1 LANRPIAPDWN
12 IVLRPDSASQ
22 ASASKLALAA
32 LGVVFGDIGTSPLYA
47 FKTCFDDVHG
57 TLPTPENVLGLLS
70 LIFWALTAIISVKYV
85 TIILR
90 ADNQGEGGALALMAL
105 LLANRNRLPRSLIV
119 MLGLFGTTLFFSDG
133 AITPAISVLSAVEG
147 LEVINDDF
155 SGLVIPL
162 VIGILIGLFAVQ
174 RRGTGSVGRIFGP
187 VMVIWFL
194 ALAVLGV
201 SWIARHPLVLTAL
214 DPRHAVVFLFE
225 NRGGALIVLAAV
237 FLAVTGGEALY
248 ADMGHFGRQ
257 PIRLAWFGL
266 VLPALVLNYFGQGAL
281 VLADPGAAASPFF
294 MMAPKHLLVPIV
306 ILSTAATVIASQ
318 AVISGVFSIA
328 HQALQL
334 GLLPRFSVIH
344 SSGESIGQVFV
355 PTANRLML
363 IATIGLVL
371 AFGSSERLAAAYGI
385 AISLAMLI
393 DSVLVIAWLSRG
405 QRRRERV
412 MLAVM
417 CIAITLDLG
426 FLAANS
432 LKIPH
437 GGWLPL
443 VAGAAFFMIMAT
455 WQSGRLLVMDRV
467 ARRQM
472 PMRQLL
478 ARVESESLPRAPGT
492 AVYLNRDASAVPG
505 ALQRTLETLGTLH
518 ERVVMLTLETTDE
531 PRSRK
536 GQRLEVKELAPGLFR
551 VIARCGF
558 MESPNVPALLREAD
572 HGGLPYLPAET
583 NYFVG
588 RDHVVVVRAA
598 GMPRWRKRLYAFM
611 TRNAHFAAQ
620 QFSLPPGRVTEI
632 GEQIEI

>member
-1 LANRPIAPDWN
+1 LH
-12 IVLRPDSASQ
+12 PDSSSQ

-57 TLPTPENVLGLLS
+57 TLPTPDNVLGLLS

-105 LLANRNRLPRSLIV
+105 LLANRTRLPRSVIV

-147 LEVINDDF
+147 LEVINDNF
-155 SGLVIPL
+155 SSLVIPL

-174 RRGTGSVGRIFGP
+174 RHGTGSVGQIFGP
-187 VMVIWFL
+187 VMILWFL
-194 ALAVLGV
+194 TLAVLGIG
-201 SWIARHPLVLTAL
+201 WIVQHPLVLAAL
-214 DPRHAVVFLFE
+214 DPRYAVVFLFE

-281 VLADPGAAASPFF
+281 VLANPDAASSPFF
-294 MMAPKHLLVPIV
+294 LMAPKHLLVPLV

-328 HQALQL
+328 NQALQL
-334 GLLPRFSVIH
+334 GLLPRFSVVH

-355 PTANRLML
+355 PSANRIML
-363 IATIGLVL
+363 FSTIALVL

-385 AISLAMLI
+385 AISLAMVI

-405 QRRRERV
+405 ERRRERV
-412 MLAVM
+412 MLAIM
-417 CIAITLDLG
+417 FIALTLDLG

-443 VAGAAFFMIMAT
+443 LAGATCLMVMVT
-455 WQSGRLLVMDRV
+455 WQSGRMLVMDRV

-472 PMRQLL
+472 SMRQLL
-478 ARVESESLPRAPGT
+478 ARVENESLPRTPGT
-492 AVYLNRDASAVPG
+492 GVFLNRSASAVPG
-505 ALQRTLETLGTLH
+505 ALQRTLEAQGSLH
-518 ERVVMLTLETTDE
+518 ERVVMLTLETGDE

-536 GQRLEVKELAPGLFR
+536 GHRVEVKELAPGLFR
-551 VIARCGF
+551 VVARCGF
-558 MESPNVPALLREAD
+558 MESPNVPTLLREAERC
-572 HGGLPYLPAET
+572 GLPFLPAET
-583 NYFVG
+583 QYFLG
-588 RDHVVVVRAA
+588 RDHVVVARAT
-598 GMPRWRKRLYAFM
+598 GMQMWRKRLYAFM
-611 TRNAHFAAQ
+611 TRNAHFAAE

>member
-1 LANRPIAPDWN
+1 
-12 IVLRPDSASQ
+12 
-22 ASASKLALAA
+22 LAA

-57 TLPTPENVLGLLS
+57 TLPTPDNVLGLLS

-90 ADNQGEGGALALMAL
+90 ADNQGEGGALALMTL
-105 LLANRNRLPRSLIV
+105 LLANRTRLPRSVIV

-147 LEVINDDF
+147 LEVINDNF

-174 RRGTGSVGRIFGP
+174 RRGTGSVGRMFGP
-187 VMVIWFL
+187 VMVLWFL
-194 ALAVLGV
+194 TLGLLGV
-201 SWIARHPLVLTAL
+201 GWIVQHPIVLTAL
-214 DPRHAVVFLFE
+214 DPRYAVVFLFE

-281 VLADPGAAASPFF
+281 VLGNPDAASSPFF
-294 MMAPKHLLVPIV
+294 LMAPKHLLVPIV

-328 HQALQL
+328 NQALQL
-334 GLLPRFSVIH
+334 GLLPRFSVVH

-355 PTANRLML
+355 PSANRIML
-363 IATIGLVL
+363 FSTIALVL

-385 AISLAMLI
+385 AISLAMVI

-405 QRRRERV
+405 ERRRERV
-412 MLAVM
+412 MLSVM
-417 CIAITLDLG
+417 VIALTLDLG
-426 FLAANS
+426 FLMANS

-443 VAGAAFFMIMAT
+443 LAGSVFLMVMMT

-472 PMRQLL
+472 SMRHLL
-478 ARVESESLPRAPGT
+478 AKVGQESLPRTPGT
-492 AVYLNRDASAVPG
+492 GIFLNRNASAVPG
-505 ALQRTLETLGTLH
+505 ALQRMLEAQGSIH
-518 ERVVMLTLETTDE
+518 ERVVMLTLETSDE

-536 GQRLEVKELAPGLFR
+536 GHRVEVRELAPGLFR
-551 VIARCGF
+551 VVARCGF
-558 MESPNVPALLREAD
+558 MESPNVPALLREAERC
-572 HGGLPYLPAET
+572 GLPFLPAET
-583 NYFVG
+583 HYFLG
-588 RDHVVVVRAA
+588 RDHVVVARAI
-598 GMPRWRKRLYAFM
+598 GMPMWRKRLYAFM
-611 TRNAHFAAQ
+611 TRNAHFAAE

>member
-1 LANRPIAPDWN
+1 LHQ
-12 IVLRPDSASQ
+12 DSSSQ
-22 ASASKLALAA
+22 ASASKLSLAA

-47 FKTCFDDVHG
+47 FKTCFDEVHG

-105 LLANRNRLPRSLIV
+105 LLANRTKLPRSVIV

-147 LEVINDDF
+147 LEVINDNF
-155 SGLVIPL
+155 SGLVLPL
-162 VIGILIGLFAVQ
+162 VIGILIGLFSVQ
-174 RRGTGSVGRIFGP
+174 RHGTGSVGQIFGP
-187 VMVIWFL
+187 VMVLWF
-194 ALAVLGV
+194 VTLGLLGIG
-201 SWIARHPLVLTAL
+201 WIAQHPVVLAAL
-214 DPRHAVVFLFE
+214 DPRYAVVFLFE

-248 ADMGHFGRQ
+248 ADMGHFGRR

-281 VLADPGAAASPFF
+281 VLGNPDAASSPFF
-294 MMAPKHLLVPIV
+294 MMSPKHLLVPIV
-306 ILSTAATVIASQ
+306 VLSTAATVIASQ

-328 HQALQL
+328 SQALQL
-334 GLLPRFSVIH
+334 GLLPRFLVVH

-355 PTANRLML
+355 PSANRIML
-363 IATIGLVL
+363 FSTIALVL
-371 AFGSSERLAAAYGI
+371 AFGTSERLAAAYGI
-385 AISLAMLI
+385 AISLAMVI

-405 QRRRERV
+405 ESRRERF
-412 MLAVM
+412 MLAIM
-417 CIAITLDLG
+417 FIALTLDLG

-443 VAGAAFFMIMAT
+443 LAGSGFLMIMMT
-455 WQSGRLLVMDRV
+455 WQSGRLLVEDRV

-472 PMRQLL
+472 SMRQLL
-478 ARVESESLPRAPGT
+478 ARIEDESLPRTPGT
-492 AVYLNRDASAVPG
+492 GVFLNRNASAVPG
-505 ALQRTLETLGTLH
+505 SLQRMLEAQGSVH
-518 ERVVMLTLETTDE
+518 ERVVMLTLETSDE

-536 GQRLEVKELAPGLFR
+536 GRRVEVKELAPGLFR
-551 VIARCGF
+551 VVARCGF
-558 MESPNVPALLREAD
+558 MESPNVPALLREAE
-572 HGGLPYLPAET
+572 HGGLPFLPAET
-583 NYFVG
+583 HYFLG
-588 RDHVVVVRAA
+588 RDHVIVARAT
-598 GMPRWRKRLYAFM
+598 GMAMWRKRLYAFM
-611 TRNAHFAAQ
+611 TRNAHFAAEQ
-620 QFSLPPGRVTEI
+620 LSLPPGRVTEI

>member
-1 LANRPIAPDWN
+1 MEGALHPD
-12 IVLRPDSASQ
+12 PASK

-57 TLPTPENVLGLLS
+57 TVPTPENVLGLLS

-105 LLANRNRLPRSLIV
+105 LLSRRSRLPRSVIV

-155 SGLVIPL
+155 AGLVTPL
-162 VIGILIGLFAVQ
+162 VIGILLGLFAVQ
-174 RRGTGSVGRIFGP
+174 RRGTGSIGQMFGP
-187 VMVIWFL
+187 VMVLWFL
-194 ALAVLGV
+194 ALAALGV
-201 SWIARHPLVLTAL
+201 GWIAQHPIVLAAL

-225 NRGGALIVLAAV
+225 NRGSALIVLAAV

-248 ADMGHFGRQ
+248 ADMGHFGPR

-281 VLADPGAAASPFF
+281 VLADPGASASPFF
-294 MMAPKHLLVPIV
+294 LMAPRELLVPLV

-334 GLLPRFSVIH
+334 GFLPRFSVVH

-355 PTANRLML
+355 PSANRIML
-363 IATIGLVL
+363 FSTIGLVL
-371 AFGSSERLAAAYGI
+371 AFGSSENLAAAYGI
-385 AISLAMLI
+385 AIALAMVI
-393 DSVLVIAWLSRG
+393 DSVLVIAWLAGSE
-405 QRRRERV
+405 RRRERL

-417 CIAITLDLG
+417 CLAIALDLG

-443 VAGAAFFMIMAT
+443 LAGAAFLMIMVT
-455 WQSGRLLVMDRV
+455 WQSGRLLVTDRV

-472 PMRQLL
+472 SMRQLL
-478 ARVESESLPRAPGT
+478 ARVAGAGLSRPPGT
-492 AVYLNRDASAVPG
+492 AVYLNRHADAVPG
-505 ALQRTLETLGTLH
+505 ALQRMLETQGGLH
-518 ERVVMLTLETTDE
+518 ERVIMLTLETSDQ

-536 GQRLEVKELAPGLFR
+536 GHRVEVRELAPGLFR
-551 VIARCGF
+551 VVARCGF
-558 MESPNVPALLREAD
+558 METHNVPALLREAERS
-572 HGGLPYLPAET
+572 GLAFLPAET
-583 NYFVG
+583 HYFLG
-588 RDHVVVVRAA
+588 RDHVVVTRIA
-598 GMPRWRKRLYAFM
+598 GMPRWRKQLYAFM